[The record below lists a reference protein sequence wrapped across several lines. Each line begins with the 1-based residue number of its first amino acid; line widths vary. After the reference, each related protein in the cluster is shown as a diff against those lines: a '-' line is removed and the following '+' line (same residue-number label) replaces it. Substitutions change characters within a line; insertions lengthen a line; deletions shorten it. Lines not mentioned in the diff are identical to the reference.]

1 MSRDFFIGQNILE
14 RHTALNGIQSGE
26 NIGLVNSQIK
36 HWQQRFSHHVCNSAI
51 QPVKNIVEIN
61 YKNQK
66 SGALFCIYTKYSKY
80 IHMYIWHIFVRFWRT
95 TAFQQNDMNLNQ
107 HVPMQSFLFL
117 NMNIHTCMALS
128 YVLEIKWKLLYTK
141 TLKRIHSQI

>member
-36 HWQQRFSHHVCNSAI
+36 HWQQRFSHHVCDSAI

-107 HVPMQSFLFL
+107 HVSNHFFSYICTYIHAWHLAMYLKL
-117 NMNIHTCMALS
+117 NGSCFMPKH
-128 YVLEIKWKLLYTK
+128 
-141 TLKRIHSQI
+141 